1 MKKSINKHRNTIE
14 KINKAFFSLLVF
26 ILICF
31 ACNQN
36 SNLTDNQMVFN
47 VDTTLLSKL
56 YFDSILNIEYK
67 TPKSWVEY
75 NISNIDSLKTNGLL
89 YYYVDSND
97 HKSALMI
104 YDIRKL
110 ETKRIT
116 NILNSPEKYLN
127 QNKFW
132 DTIVSD
138 TFTYNNFSI
147 HQLMFQNKSLI
158 AFNLYYSKNN
168 KYIFYTAYSSDINKY
183 QARAKDIESS
193 IGSFK

>member
-1 MKKSINKHRNTIE
+1 MKKLSIKYIRAIG
-14 KINKAFFSLLVF
+14 KINKTLFSLLVF
-26 ILICF
+26 ILFCF
-31 ACNQN
+31 ACKQN
-36 SNLTDNQMVFN
+36 SNVTDNQMVFN

-67 TPKSWVEY
+67 IPKSWFEY
-75 NISNIDSLKTNGLL
+75 NISNIDSVKTNGLL

-97 HKSALMI
+97 NKSALMI

-110 ETKRIT
+110 ETKGIT

-138 TFTYNNFSI
+138 TFSYNNFNI

>member
-1 MKKSINKHRNTIE
+1 MKKLSIKYIRAIG
-14 KINKAFFSLLVF
+14 KINKTLFSLLVF
-26 ILICF
+26 ILFCF
-31 ACNQN
+31 ACKQN
-36 SNLTDNQMVFN
+36 SNVTDNQMVFN

-75 NISNIDSLKTNGLL
+75 NISNIDSVKTNGLL

-97 HKSALMI
+97 NKSALMI

-110 ETKRIT
+110 ETKGIT

-138 TFTYNNFSI
+138 TFSYNNFSI
-147 HQLMFQNKSLI
+147 HQLMFQNKSFF

>member
-1 MKKSINKHRNTIE
+1 MKKLSIKYIRAIG
-14 KINKAFFSLLVF
+14 KINKTLFSLLVF
-26 ILICF
+26 ILFCF
-31 ACNQN
+31 ACKQN
-36 SNLTDNQMVFN
+36 SNVTDNQMVFN

-75 NISNIDSLKTNGLL
+75 NISNIDSVKTNGLL

-97 HKSALMI
+97 NKSALMI

-110 ETKRIT
+110 ETKGIT

-138 TFTYNNFSI
+138 TFSYNNFNI